1 MKTKIRMNRM
11 MKYSGLEHFIEKA
24 PLLRS
29 ALAKSS
35 LAGSANIKNALVK
48 SALGNIAM
56 VKSTMAKSAMVLA
69 VMIIMTSCGKIEK
82 PEIGSFELGYE
93 NSKIAYVG
101 ADLHINA
108 EVVAEGTIDRIHIV
122 IHPEGEHGKKGL
134 RSAVDEGEWEV
145 DTTYTK
151 FSGLKNTTF
160 HEHIEIPMDA
170 EPGDYHFHFEVTD
183 MEGYQTV
190 IEEELEIKIPEDA
203 VAPEITISSAPT
215 EDKVWSNGESISI
228 SGSLSDDKAL
238 GGVYIGLVREDQSLT
253 DAEVNA
259 TNTIT
264 ILHTHD
270 FDSPTSHDF
279 SASIEVGAAQDN
291 NITPKDISGDIA
303 WQSANY
309 YILVKCKD
317 AFGGNWTFSDHY
329 PIVIDY

>member
-1 MKTKIRMNRM
+1 MKTDIMMIRA
-11 MKYSGLEHFIEKA
+11 MKNSELKRF
-24 PLLRS
+24 RVQ
-29 ALAKSS
+29 
-35 LAGSANIKNALVK
+35 NAFSK
-48 SALGNIAM
+48 SALVMSAMVDSIIVKIAM
-56 VKSTMAKSAMVLA
+56 EKSSIVKSTMVLA
-69 VMIIMTSCGKIEK
+69 ALVILASCGKTEE
-82 PEIGSFELGYE
+82 PEIGSFELGYD
-93 NSKIAYVG
+93 NLKIAYVG
-101 ADLHINA
+101 ADLHMEA
-108 EVVAEGTIDRIHIV
+108 EIVAEGTIDVIRV
-122 IHPEGEHGKKGL
+122 EIHPEGDHDKKGV
-134 RSAVDEGEWEV
+134 RSVLHEGEWEV

-190 IEEELEIKIPEDA
+190 YEKELELKIPDDA
-203 VAPEITISSAPT
+203 VAPEISIASAPT
-215 EDKVWSNGESISI
+215 PDQSFSNGQSITI

-238 GGVYIGLVREDQSLT
+238 GGTYIGLVRVDQNLT

-279 SASIEVGAAQDN
+279 SASIAVGATQDN

-317 AFGGNWTFSDHY
+317 AFGGNWTFSNHY
-329 PIVIDY
+329 PITISL